1 MKAWI
6 HQTILDTIA
15 LFGQTPGVRT
25 AWKDPLVAYADA
37 ADLLFMR
44 LKEVVTPTH
53 ATPQELLSGAQTV
66 IVYFLP
72 FDESVGRSNRG
83 DLPAS
88 LDWAKAYIE
97 TNQLIVA
104 VNRRLAEGLEQQGYA
119 SVVLPPTHNF
129 DQKELVSEWSHKHI
143 GYIAGLGKFGL
154 HRMLIT
160 ENGCSGRLGS
170 LVTRARLS
178 PTPRSPEEAC
188 LYNYDKSCVACVKR
202 CPVGALTESGY
213 DRHACYA
220 VCLQNAKTY
229 ESEGL
234 ADVCGKCAS
243 VVPCSF
249 QDPVARVLKAHA
261 RPKPPA
267 ETVAPGE

>member
-6 HQTILDTIA
+6 HQTILHAISS
-15 LFGQTPGVRT
+15 FRQSPGVRT
-25 AWKDPLVAYADA
+25 AWKEPLVAYADA
-37 ADLLFMR
+37 AEPLFMR

-53 ATPQELLSGAQTV
+53 ATPHELLAGARTV

-72 FDESVGRSNRG
+72 FDESVGRSNKG

-88 LDWAKAYIE
+88 PEWAKAYIE
-97 TNQLIVA
+97 TNQLIRA
-104 VNRRLAEGLEQQGYA
+104 INQRLAEGLEQQGYA

-129 DQKELVSEWSHKHI
+129 DPKVLVSDWSHKHI

-160 ENGCSGRLGS
+160 EKGCSGRLGS
-170 LVTRARLS
+170 LVTRAPLA
-178 PTPRSPEEAC
+178 PTPRGTEEAC
-188 LYNYDKSCVACVKR
+188 LYHYDKSCVACVKR

-229 ESEGL
+229 EAEGL

-249 QDPVARVLKAHA
+249 QDPVAREMRRKAKA
-261 RPKPPA
+261 
-267 ETVAPGE
+267 

>member
-1 MKAWI
+1 MKDWI
-6 HQTILDTIA
+6 HQTLTDTIST
-15 LFGQTPGVRT
+15 FRQTPGVRT
-25 AWKDPLVAYADA
+25 AWKEPLVAYAGA
-37 ADLLFMR
+37 ADPLFMR
-44 LKEVVTPTH
+44 LKEVVSSTH

-72 FDESVGRSNRG
+72 FHESVGRSNKG

-88 LDWAKAYIE
+88 LEWAKAYIE
-97 TNQLIVA
+97 TNQLIRA
-104 VNRRLAEGLEQQGYA
+104 INQRLAKALEQQGYA
-119 SVVLPPTHNF
+119 SVILPPTHNF
-129 DQKELVSEWSHKHI
+129 DPKVLVSDWSHKHI

-160 ENGCSGRLGS
+160 EKGCSGRLGS
-170 LVTRARLS
+170 LVTSAPLA
-178 PTPRSPEEAC
+178 PTPRGAEEAC
-188 LYNYDKSCVACVKR
+188 LYNYNKSCVACVKR

-213 DRHACYA
+213 DRQACYA

-229 ESEGL
+229 EAEGL

-249 QDPVARVLKAHA
+249 QDPVARVLKA
-261 RPKPPA
+261 RS
-267 ETVAPGE
+267 